1 MYLPKQNQISLRSIS
16 ALPRAPTE
24 STIFCNLLAMPTIK
38 EIIER
43 KVDTDRLDV
52 LLGGEDLSANALASL
67 LMVVDEDRQE
77 TIRLVLEGVRDWVS
91 ENEYCSKCCSPKKHC
106 PEWGKNASAIDTKDF
121 LALLTQELKDLDK

>member
-1 MYLPKQNQISLRSIS
+1 M
-16 ALPRAPTE
+16 
-24 STIFCNLLAMPTIK
+24 TIK
-38 EIIER
+38 EIIE
-43 KVDTDRLDV
+43 KQYEVLDRLLYYGV
-52 LLGGEDLSANALASL
+52 S
-67 LMVVDEDRQE
+67 EDRVLHHQQE